1 MELLGRFGRAVW
13 GALCAAG
20 RFLGW
25 LLGGLFG
32 RMQWQAPGWLKWT
45 GNKGLAGAH
54 VVKARP
60 WRSALIAFGTM
71 AVLAGGVVVLP
82 AAAKK
87 TEARPARGS
96 ACARCAP

>member
-20 RFLGW
+20 CFLGW
-25 LLGGLFG
+25 LWGGLFG
-32 RMQWQAPGWLKWT
+32 RMQWRAPGWLKWT

-71 AVLAGGVVVLP
+71 AVLAGGWFGYRWY
-82 AAAKK
+82 
-87 TEARPARGS
+87 ESRPK
-96 ACARCAP
+96 PYQPPLITFEV